1 MSPVILV
8 ICGVMLAIGA
18 ACVVARTERGQSM
31 LDRVVALDVIVAIV
45 LASVAL
51 LSAYTMRIDV
61 LPVLVVLALLGFVG
75 SVTVSRFAAAE
86 SDDERRI
93 LTPEEAAAQRAE
105 RQRLAEQ
112 DIADEREGALTGEMP
127 IVAEGESSGPLARS
141 GLADEADTGSATR
154 AGEDR

>member
-1 MSPVILV
+1 MNPVIV
-8 ICGVMLAIGA
+8 TICGVMLAIGA

-31 LDRVVALDVIVAIV
+31 LDRVVAVDVIVAIV

-86 SDDERRI
+86 SDEERRI

-105 RQRLAEQ
+105 RQRLAEL
-112 DIADEREGALTGEMP
+112 DIAEEREGALTGEMP
-127 IVAEGESSGPLARS
+127 LIVSEGESSGPLEGSLEGAVDEGRS
-141 GLADEADTGSATR
+141 HG